1 MKKYKYGINPDAH
14 GSYTMAREDWIFI
27 GILVYS
33 SVMAFGIGLAI
44 GFLWVY
50 FF

>member
-1 MKKYKYGINPDAH
+1 MKKYKYGINPNVH
-14 GSYTMAREDWIFI
+14 SLVTMTREDWIFV
-27 GILVYS
+27 GILAYS

-44 GFLWVY
+44 GFLWAY